1 MPTILVTIDPTESD
15 DDVVAVHEELTTLGS
30 WWHNITGTWLV
41 DTQHPAS
48 AVRDRLAP
56 RVSPGRRVLVIEVT
70 AHWAGLGLSDEAEEW
85 LDAHA

>member
-41 DTQHPAS
+41 DTQHPAIS
-48 AVRDRLAP
+48 HPP
-56 RVSPGRRVLVIEVT
+56 R
-70 AHWAGLGLSDEAEEW
+70 
-85 LDAHA
+85 